1 LEALVRSLGHR
12 PFAAANAVE
21 ALRRVGI
28 SYPEVALVD
37 LGLPG
42 ADGCELARQ
51 LRAQQSG
58 RELRLVA
65 LTGYSDE
72 GTRANAADA
81 GFDDFAVK
89 PVPVEAL
96 GGLIEPL
103 R

>member
-1 LEALVRSLGHR
+1 
-12 PFAAANAVE
+12 
-21 ALRRVGI
+21 
-28 SYPEVALVD
+28 
-37 LGLPG
+37 
-42 ADGCELARQ
+42 
-51 LRAQQSG
+51 
-58 RELRLVA
+58 LVA